1 MHAKIVNIVPANNC
15 DKDHYNVSNVV
26 TPFNESD
33 CLFYYNDSYYPRYCM
48 RVKSNVNQINVTY
61 AFNNIEFLIN
71 DIRPMS
77 NIISVFTRSY
87 LYRLELKSRYTYR
100 SLNLRV

>member
-77 NIISVFTRSY
+77 HTISVFT
-87 LYRLELKSRYTYR
+87 
-100 SLNLRV
+100 